1 MPVLAVIFDI
11 LIGDPRTKLHPVVL
25 IGNFIA
31 ALEHKLLDAA
41 HTRRHQKC
49 QGAILVITVLTTTYL
64 ITWAIMAGLSLIHPY
79 AMWVGGAFL
88 LSFTI
93 SPRSLAAAGQEIRRY
108 LLQNNLEQA
117 RFKVGWIVGRDTQE
131 LDVSEVTRATVET
144 IAENIVDGII
154 APLFYF
160 LLGGVPLAYLY
171 RAVNTMD
178 SMVGYKN
185 DKYIAFGMPAA
196 KTDDLFNFI
205 PARITALLIVIAALF
220 LRYDVKNA
228 YHMVMRD
235 ARKHPSPNSGYSEAG
250 VAGALGIRLGG
261 INFYGGIKSFRA
273 YMGDDCQPLAPK
285 HIKQTITMM
294 FLVTGLFILFITLL
308 PYSLIP

>member
-1 MPVLAVIFDI
+1 
-11 LIGDPRTKLHPVVL
+11 
-25 IGNFIA
+25 
-31 ALEHKLLDAA
+31 
-41 HTRRHQKC
+41 
-49 QGAILVITVLTTTYL
+49 
-64 ITWAIMAGLSLIHPY
+64 MAGLSLIHPY

-235 ARKHPSPNSGYSEAG
+235 ARKHPSPNSGYAEAG